1 MKETIDITARRR
13 KIQDDYN
20 QKHNITPKTVIS
32 SIKNIWVQSKKRKS
46 EVQLPE
52 EMPLET
58 KIKKLE
64 LEMDVAAT
72 NLDFEKAAELRDALM
87 ELKGE

>member
-1 MKETIDITARRR
+1 M
-13 KIQDDYN
+13 
-20 QKHNITPKTVIS
+20 
-32 SIKNIWVQSKKRKS
+32 QSKKRKS